1 MWIEMRVGLFY
12 SCYNGN
18 QIALGGKSNLEKNSS
33 FCNYGVAL
41 LFNNVFVKRI
51 LSLFLFPWPPHFVV
65 DQIGEGVHDG
75 VVFALVLEEGTV
87 SLLGLHVAVL
97 GGVAEGLGEDALGED
112 LWVGGLGHIRQLY
125 VAAELVRQGLDHYT
139 VGVSEVALV
148 ELVDPGNDL
157 VQRVFLLG
165 LGAALGLRCDVHP
178 GFVPEADIAVE
189 GLFQLIHFQPQHPL
203 DVRHGNDLQRQHT
216 HQEGAVHELPVQVL
230 VEHADHLGN
239 VAVPLAEVSHGAA
252 DLIAV
257 VRRLLLVTVYRGEQ
271 AADQHALGGAALG
284 AAGEIDLAEAAN
296 IRIVVDPIAPQLPL
310 DLVEQ
315 IGVDLLLEEGLVVKY
330 LEVLLNVF
338 LFVGEVQDEG
348 VVLAGAGPI
357 EPGEG
362 LHGLDA
368 PELLV
373 HDHGV
378 QQGLVEAGL
387 VLLRHNQ
394 NVEVVVELLLGLSL
408 LDVAAVGPDVQP
420 RLRVALVPD
429 DDLPGESHHGLDLAV
444 ALFLGI
450 APDRLEIQHRGG
462 SGGRNHHHLAP
473 AVDLGAGGGHE
484 GLHNDF
490 GFLPDVL
497 RVELLVLLD
506 DLAGSGGGH
515 LRVLRGGVGDLETG
529 LVGHVVLQH
538 VQDKALLDG
547 LVHTVDMEGA
557 EGAVLHGLAE
567 HLQRRVLRRGGE
579 GEEGQV
585 LVLAVGQQLPDQLV
599 LGVHLL
605 LRHALRLSVFLQCVP
620 QIRQGRLQLLGAGAG
635 LRGVGFVADDGE
647 VPALGS
653 VHLFI
658 DDRELLQGRDDDP
671 CAVVDSVLQGLGGL
685 VLADG
690 LHSAQGVV
698 KTGDR
703 GLELGVQHPA
713 VRDHDYAGKN
723 RPVVGVMQGG
733 QPIGGPGDGV
743 GLAGA
748 CAVLDQIVV
757 AGAVFIHVVHQH
769 PHHVQL
775 MKAGE
780 DQPVALETDELL
792 DNVHHAGGVE
802 DHAPEVVRGIAIRV
816 GRVALAAVLAGAVAA
831 HVEGQEI
838 RLISGQL
845 GGHPGLRQIHAEE
858 GENPLVELEADL
870 LRVPVLL
877 PLLLRVLHA
886 LPHELVFQLE
896 GKDRDAVD
904 RQEQIHA
911 VPIVG
916 AVMPLPDA
924 VKDILPVVLCVG
936 LIQAGFRQKVAHPKA
951 DAPVLEAVAQHV
963 EHAVHV
969 AGVVEGQTELPLRVY
984 GVHIHKALPG
994 PGLAVLN
1001 EADQGVLVQPQLRV
1015 VAVLTMGKPAF
1026 RRQEEGFNIA
1036 FKAFF
1041 CGIKRGHLTHLA
1053 FLC

>member
-1 MWIEMRVGLFY
+1 M
-12 SCYNGN
+12 
-18 QIALGGKSNLEKNSS
+18 
-33 FCNYGVAL
+33 
-41 LFNNVFVKRI
+41 
-51 LSLFLFPWPPHFVV
+51 
-65 DQIGEGVHDG
+65 HDG
-75 VVFALVLEEGTV
+75 VVFALVLEEGAV
-87 SLLGLHVAVL
+87 GFLGLHVAVL

-112 LWVGGLGHIRQLY
+112 LRVGGLGHVRQLY
-125 VAAELVRQGLDHYT
+125 VAAELVRQGLDHHT
-139 VGVSEVALV
+139 VGVGEIALV
-148 ELVDPGNDL
+148 NLVDPGNDL
-157 VQRVFLLG
+157 VQGVLLLG
-165 LGAALGLRCDVHP
+165 LGAVLRGCCDVHP
-178 GFVPEADIAVE
+178 GLVAEADIAVE
-189 GLFQLIHFQPQHPL
+189 GLLQLIHFQPQHPL
-203 DVRHGNDLQRQHT
+203 DVRHGDHLQRQHT
-216 HQEGAVHELPVQVL
+216 HQEGAVDELPVQVL
-230 VEHADHLGN
+230 VEHADHLGD

-257 VRRLLLVTVYRGEQ
+257 VRRLLLIAVHGGEQ

-284 AAGEIDLAEAAN
+284 AAGEIDLAKAVN

-315 IGVDLLLEEGLVVKY
+315 IGVDLLLQEGLVIEY
-330 LEVLLNVF
+330 LEVLLNIF
-338 LFVGEVQDEG
+338 LFVGKVQNKG
-348 VVLAGAGPI
+348 IVFAGAGPV

-368 PELLV
+368 PKLLI

-387 VLLRHNQ
+387 ILLGNDQ
-394 NVEVVVELLLGLSL
+394 DIEVVVEFLLGLGL
-408 LDVAAVGPDVQP
+408 LDMAAVGPHVQP

-429 DDLPGESHHGLDLAV
+429 DDLPGEGHHGLDLGV
-444 ALFLGI
+444 ALLLGI
-450 APDRLEIQHRGG
+450 ALDGLEIQHRGG
-462 SGGRNHHHLAP
+462 PGGRNHHHFAP
-473 AVDLGAGGGHE
+473 AVDLGAGGGHK
-484 GLHNDF
+484 GLHDDL

-497 RVELLVLLD
+497 RVELLVFFD
-506 DLAGSGGGH
+506 DLAGPGSGH
-515 LRVLRGGVGDLETG
+515 LRVLRGGVGDLEAG

-557 EGAVLHGLAE
+557 EGAVLHRLAE
-567 HLQRRVLRRGGE
+567 HLQRGIFRRGGE

-605 LRHALRLSVFLQCVP
+605 LRHALRLGVFLQRVP
-620 QIRQGRLQLLGAGAG
+620 QIRKGRLQLLGAGAG
-635 LRGVGFVADDGE
+635 LRGVGLIADDGE
-647 VPALGS
+647 VPALGG

-658 DDRELLQGRDDDP
+658 DYRELLQGGDDDP
-671 CAVVDSVLQGLGGL
+671 RAVVDGVLQGLGGL
-685 VLADG
+685 VLADV
-690 LHSAQGVV
+690 LHGAEGVV
-698 KTGDR
+698 KAGNR
-703 GLELGVQHPA
+703 SLELGVQHPA
-713 VRDHDYAGKN
+713 IRHHNHAGKN

-733 QPIGGPGDGV
+733 QPVGGPGNGV

-757 AGAVFIHVVHQH
+757 AGTVLIHVRHQH

-775 MKAGE
+775 VEAGE
-780 DQPVALETDELL
+780 DQPIPLEADELL
-792 DNVHHAGGVE
+792 DNVHHAGGGE
-802 DHAPEVVRGIAIRV
+802 DHAPEVVRGIALRV

-838 RLISGQL
+838 GLLSGQP

-858 GENPLVELEADL
+858 GKNPLVELEAEL
-870 LRVPVLL
+870 PGVPVLL

-886 LPHELVFQLE
+886 LPRELVLQLE

-904 RQEQIHA
+904 RQKHVHT
-911 VPIVG
+911 VPVVG
-916 AVMPLPDA
+916 AVVPLPDA
-924 VKDILPVVLCVG
+924 VKNILPVVLSVG
-936 LIQAGFRQKVAHPKA
+936 LIQAGLRQKVAHPEA

-969 AGVVEGQTELPLRVY
+969 AGVVEGQAELPFRVHR
-984 GVHIHKALPG
+984 VHIHKALPG

-1015 VAVLTMGKPAF
+1015 VAVLTMGKPA
-1026 RRQEEGFNIA
+1026 
-1036 FKAFF
+1036 
-1041 CGIKRGHLTHLA
+1041 CGR
-1053 FLC
+1053 